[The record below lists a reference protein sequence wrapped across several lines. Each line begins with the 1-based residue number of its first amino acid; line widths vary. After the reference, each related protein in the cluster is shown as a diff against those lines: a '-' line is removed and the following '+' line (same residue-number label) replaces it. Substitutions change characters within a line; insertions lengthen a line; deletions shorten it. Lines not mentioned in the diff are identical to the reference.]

1 MAKGNSDVNLTIRAK
16 NEASKAIDS
25 VSSAL
30 SDLKSAQ
37 AGVTQESRKTGST
50 LEQLGSA
57 MTKLNQQVGGL
68 TAYERVVTSLQR
80 TGQQVALVEQ
90 SVAGL
95 TQKQAE
101 LSSEI
106 KKTEASLGTLTSA
119 SAQLEATLSRQD
131 GVTKAAADELK
142 RLDQA
147 VKATASA
154 YSKAERDATR
164 YQNQL
169 QKTETRLAG
178 TQAKHR
184 ELTQE
189 LLRVESP
196 TQRLIGQFERTDA
209 ALRKQSSAVA
219 TLRESYA
226 GSRQSVL
233 DLGSSLTRLQSDQAK
248 AANSSRQAATAQA
261 ATSAQLKATNAEIN
275 KSTGSLTKL
284 QNSASRTAGELNKQG
299 VALEQARTDLGQVEA
314 AAGEASIAI
323 DRVGQSIRQRL
334 LRELADSKKSLVDY
348 RGEWERTT
356 QVIRQMAAAGAS
368 TRNPTPEM
376 AKAIE
381 DARAAKVAYQQT
393 QQAVHQMRTAIR
405 AAGTDVG
412 ALTRAQQTFVN
423 SLAQIEQ
430 RSNGAAAAV
439 NRTATGMR
447 ETAAAATRVNTETR
461 KAATAMDLFGGRSR
475 SAMSITQRLRGE
487 VLALATAYL
496 GLFGAIEE
504 LKNVTGAFMQI
515 EAANNRMLVA
525 FNGNEAISG
534 REMRFVREEADRLG
548 IQFGVLAQEYSKFA
562 IAARGTALEGDEAR
576 RIFLAVAEAAR
587 VNKLS
592 MDQMEGTYLALTQM
606 LSKGAVSME
615 ELRRQMGDRLYGAFN
630 LAAEA
635 MGLTTAELDK
645 LVSTGQLASA
655 DFLPK
660 FASELQRVFGPQLS
674 QSLNTF
680 TTDLGKFQNEIFK
693 ARETVANAGFIDG
706 LREAIVRLTAY
717 FQSDEGVSFFE
728 NLGRAAGATVQILA
742 RIPEYIQQITFV
754 FSLLIGMRVA
764 QWLSGLGPRFAAAA
778 AAMKPLPAAVQATTR
793 GLHGM
798 ALASNSAIPLITRL
812 RTSVSGMAVSF
823 NTAARGMTA
832 ARAGTLAVTGAMNG
846 LRAATAF
853 LGGPLG
859 LAVTGISLGL
869 SLWAGRTREATDAL
883 GEHQRQMIA
892 VVDAY
897 STAKAGA
904 DDWAQSVKNVSLA
917 GAEKNLKDLKEQLE
931 AELAEA
937 ARSLSGAIT
946 SSLAISGDVNLTP
959 IEREFMN
966 LVGAAKQGQ
975 TSVRDL
981 STALD
986 RILKSSEAPERLKS
1000 LIRDSADLTQKA
1012 LDTEKALASQGVVV
1026 GELGGE
1032 VGDLLPLIQNL
1043 GLSMSALAEEAG
1055 LEGPISEGA
1064 VDTTAKL
1071 NELMEA
1077 LRDKTLSLKDEMK
1090 LMEGLS
1096 EIDDILKT
1104 ADAIEGLDKTS
1115 EAYKRL
1121 LEIASQAKMELHL
1134 AFDEKQFKGLQGLLS
1149 GSSGSVD
1156 TSAALLRRFEGFRET
1171 PYWDVNADRVG
1182 YGSDT
1187 VTLADGS
1194 IQKVVQGMRVSIADA
1209 NRDLERRIGEFQNTI
1224 RGQIGA
1230 DRFASFSDQQ
1240 QAALTSIAY
1249 NYGSLPDRIIAAVRE
1264 GSTAEIAASIRGL
1277 SGDNEGVNR
1286 DRRNQEAF
1294 LFASGDDPHAQ
1305 YRRDETALKDQLKV
1319 EQDLTREMERQQEKA
1334 DQFHTR
1340 LNETLALKQEEAE
1353 TDRKRTMEQEVQLAV
1368 SKAEM
1373 QARLA
1378 GTELSEKQ
1386 RDLIRSNTE
1395 AEWQKLNATRE
1406 QEEAEKRINLLMQT
1420 RRDILQQMDMALNT
1434 GDMQTYDALRVQLE
1448 TLDEKLKTLIT
1459 DAITMWEA
1467 LGGSEQVGA
1476 AVANLQVM
1484 LGTLNAVQNQV
1495 KLMASDFGRAFGDQL
1510 LTGANN
1516 FLAKIRETGD
1526 VLGSAREAFL
1536 QFASDFLLQIA
1547 QMIMKQMLFNIL
1559 SAAFGGSPAGSF
1571 GAGVMSV
1578 FKAHTGGVVGSGLQ
1592 QSRANSAM
1600 FANAVRYHTGG
1611 IAGLRPNEVP
1621 AVLEKGEEVLTERD
1635 PRHINN
1641 GGGAPAEQS
1650 VKIVNAIDAGSFIS
1664 AGVEDVQG
1672 QKAILN
1678 FIQANKSSVRSAL
1691 GV

>member
-1 MAKGNSDVNLTIRAK
+1 MAKGNSDVQLTIRAK

-30 SDLKSAQ
+30 AELKAAQ
-37 AGVTQESRKTGST
+37 SGVTQESRKTGST

-90 SVAGL
+90 SIAGL
-95 TQKQAE
+95 TQKQAG
-101 LSSEI
+101 LSTEI
-106 KKTEASLGTLTSA
+106 KKTEASLETLTAA
-119 SAQLEATLSRQD
+119 SAQLEATLAKQD
-131 GVTKAAADELK
+131 GRTKAAADELK
-142 RLDQA
+142 RLDTA
-147 VKATASA
+147 VKGASSA
-154 YSKAERDATR
+154 YSRAERDTTK

-169 QKTETRLAG
+169 QKMESRLAK

-189 LLRVESP
+189 LIRVEEP
-196 TQRLIGQFERTDA
+196 TQRLIDRFEKTDA
-209 ALRKQSSAVA
+209 ALRSQSSAVA
-219 TLRESYA
+219 ALRESYA
-226 GSRQSVL
+226 GGRQSVQE
-233 DLGSSLTRLQSDQAK
+233 LGTSLTKLQSDQAK
-248 AANSSRQAATAQA
+248 AATASQKAASAQA
-261 ATSAQLKATNAEIN
+261 ATSAKLKETNAEITRAT
-275 KSTGSLTKL
+275 SGLTKL
-284 QNSASRTAGELNKQG
+284 QNSATRTAGELDKQG
-299 VALEQARTDLGQVEA
+299 AALDQARSDLAAVEA

-334 LRELADSKKSLVDY
+334 LRELADSKKSLTDY
-348 RGEWERTT
+348 RSEWERTT

-381 DARAAKVAYQQT
+381 DARAAKIAYQQT

-412 ALTRAQQTFVN
+412 ALTRAQQTFV
-423 SLAQIEQ
+423 STLAQIEQ
-430 RSNGAAAAV
+430 RSSGATAAV
-439 NRTATGMR
+439 QRTAAGMR
-447 ETAAAATRVNTETR
+447 ETANAATRVNTEAR
-461 KAATAMDLFGGRSR
+461 KAGNAMDLFAGKSR

-487 VLALATAYL
+487 VLALATAYF
-496 GLFGAIEE
+496 GLFGAIQE
-504 LKNVTGAFMQI
+504 LQEVTNVFMQI
-515 EAANNRMLVA
+515 EASQNRMLVA
-525 FNGNEAISG
+525 FNGNAAVSA
-534 REMRFVREEADRLG
+534 REMRFIREEADRLG
-548 IQFGVLAQEYSKFA
+548 VQFGVLAQEYSKFA
-562 IAARGTALEGDEAR
+562 IAARGTALEGEEAR
-576 RIFLAVAEAAR
+576 RIFMAVAEAAR

-630 LAAEA
+630 LAADA
-635 MGLTTAELDK
+635 MGYTTAELDK

-655 DFLPK
+655 EFLPK
-660 FASELQRVFGPQLS
+660 FAAELERVFSPQLS
-674 QSLNTF
+674 ESLNTF
-680 TTDLGKFQNEIFK
+680 TTDLGRFQNEIFK
-693 ARETVANAGFIDG
+693 AREAVAKGGFIDG
-706 LREAIVRLTAY
+706 LRDAIVQLTAY
-717 FQSDEGVSFFE
+717 MQSDEGVSFFE
-728 NLGRAAGATVQILA
+728 NLGAAAGGLVRILATV
-742 RIPEYIQQITFV
+742 PEYIQQITFV

-778 AAMKPLPAAVQATTR
+778 AAMKPLPAAVQSTSR

-798 ALASNSAIPLITRL
+798 AMASNAAVPLLTRL
-812 RTSVSGMAVSF
+812 TTTTTRLSSQMRTAAVSLG
-823 NTAARGMTA
+823 TARG
-832 ARAGTLAVTGAMNG
+832 RAVALTGAVNG
-846 LRAATAF
+846 LRGAMAL
-853 LGGPLG
+853 LGGIPG
-859 LAVTGISLGL
+859 LIVTGISLAL
-869 SLWAGRTREATDAL
+869 SLWIGRTREATDAL
-883 GEHQRQMIA
+883 GEHHRQMTA

-897 STAKAGA
+897 SMAKAGA
-904 DDWAQSVKNVSLA
+904 DDWADSVKNVTLA
-917 GAEKNLKDLKEQLE
+917 GAEKNLQDLKEQLE
-931 AELAEA
+931 AELADA
-937 ARSLSGAIT
+937 AKSLRGVISA
-946 SSLAISGDVNLTP
+946 SLAISGDVNLTP
-959 IEREFMN
+959 IEREFMD
-966 LVGAAKQGQ
+966 LVSAARNGRI
-975 TSVRDL
+975 SVQDL
-981 STALD
+981 SRALD
-986 RILKSSEAPERLKS
+986 NMLKSSEAPERLKR

-1012 LDTEKALASQGVVV
+1012 ADTEKALASQAVIV

-1032 VGDLLPLIQNL
+1032 IGDLAPLVERL
-1043 GLSMSALAEEAG
+1043 GLSMGALAEQAG
-1055 LEGPISEGA
+1055 LEGPISEKA
-1064 VDTTAKL
+1064 VDITGKL
-1071 NELMEA
+1071 NELMEI
-1077 LRDKTLSLKDEMK
+1077 LREKTGSLKDEIK

-1115 EAYKRL
+1115 DAYKRL
-1121 LEIASQAKMELHL
+1121 LDIASQAKMELQL
-1134 AFDEKQFKGLQGLLS
+1134 AFDEKQFKSLTSALS
-1149 GSSGSVD
+1149 GSKGSTE
-1156 TSAALLRRFEGFRET
+1156 TSAALLRNFEGFRET
-1171 PYWDVNADRVG
+1171 PYWDVNAYRTG

-1194 IQKVVQGMRVSIADA
+1194 IQKVVQGMRVSMADA
-1209 NRDLERRIGEFQNTI
+1209 NRDLERRIGEFQNVI
-1224 RGQIGA
+1224 RGQIGGE
-1230 DRFASFSDQQ
+1230 RFAGFSDQQ

-1249 NYGSLPDRIIAAVRE
+1249 NYGSLPDRIIAAVRD
-1264 GSTAEIAASIRGL
+1264 GSTAEIAQAIRGL
-1277 SGDNEGVNR
+1277 GGDNDGVNR
-1286 DRRNQEAF
+1286 DRRNKEAF
-1294 LFASGDDPHAQ
+1294 LFASGEDPNAQ
-1305 YRRDETALKDQLKV
+1305 FGRNEELLKEQLKT
-1319 EQDLTREMERQQEKA
+1319 EQDLAKEMERKQKKA
-1334 DQFHTR
+1334 DDFHTR

-1353 TDRKRTMEQEVQLAV
+1353 TDRKRTMEQEVQLAL

-1378 GTELSEKQ
+1378 GTELTEKQ
-1386 RDLIRSNTE
+1386 RELIKANTA
-1395 AEWQKLNATRE
+1395 AEWQKVNATRE

-1420 RRDILQQMDMALNT
+1420 RRDILQQMEMALNT
-1434 GDMQTYDALRVQLE
+1434 GDMQTYDALQVQLE
-1448 TLDEKLKTLIT
+1448 SLDEKLKLLIT
-1459 DAITMWEA
+1459 DAIAMWES

-1476 AVANLQVM
+1476 AVANLQVL

-1510 LTGANN
+1510 LNGANN

-1578 FKAHTGGVVGSGLQ
+1578 FKAHTGGVVGQGLQ
-1592 QSRANSAM
+1592 QSRANAGM

-1650 VKIVNAIDAGSFIS
+1650 VKIVNAIDAGSFMS

-1678 FIQANKSSVRSAL
+1678 FIQANRSSVRSAL